1 MFDLEQA
8 IAEWRRKMIAAGIKT
23 PVPLEELEN
32 HLREEMETQMRSG
45 LAADR
50 AFALAVE
57 RIGDATRLREE
68 FEKAADPF
76 NVRMRKRLRAFAF
89 FCALA
94 FPYTVLPIQWII
106 FQRQGKIEITGL
118 EWFLA
123 FGSIIPTLLF
133 IPAGRFVARHVP
145 VTIKEWLMALVWVT
159 VLFVGAVLMR
169 LLWSVLW
176 ADSLVHVQILL
187 LWTMS
192 PWLGT
197 AYCLSEWCDRC
208 TAARR
213 QSRAI
218 AG

>member
-8 IAEWRRKMIAAGIKT
+8 IAEWRRQMRAAGIKT

-32 HLREEMETQMRSG
+32 HLREEMDARMRSG
-45 LAADR
+45 LAAER

-57 RIGDATRLREE
+57 RIGDVSRLREE
-68 FEKAADPF
+68 FEKAADPLIE
-76 NVRMRKRLRAFAF
+76 RKRKRLRAFAF
-89 FCALA
+89 FCALVI
-94 FPYTVLPIQWII
+94 PYTVLPIQWII
-106 FQRQGKIEITGL
+106 FQREGKIEITGS
-118 EWFLA
+118 EWLLA

-133 IPAGRFVARHVP
+133 IPAGRFIARHLP
-145 VTIKEWLMALVWVT
+145 VIIREWPVALVWVT
-159 VLFVGAVLMR
+159 VLFVGAMLMR

-187 LWTMS
+187 LWTIS

-197 AYCLSEWCDRC
+197 AYCLSEWCDKC
-208 TAARR
+208 ATARR

>member
-8 IAEWRRKMIAAGIKT
+8 MAEWRRQMTAAGIKT

-32 HLREEMETQMRSG
+32 HLREETEAQIRSG
-45 LAADR
+45 LAVDR

-57 RIGDATRLREE
+57 RIGDVSRMREE
-68 FEKAADPF
+68 FEKAADPLIE
-76 NVRMRKRLRAFAF
+76 RKRKRLRAFAF
-89 FCALA
+89 FCALVI
-94 FPYTVLPIQWII
+94 PYTVLPIQWII
-106 FQRQGKIEITGL
+106 FQREGKIEITGS
-118 EWFLA
+118 EWLQA

-133 IPAGRFVARHVP
+133 IPGGRFFARPLP
-145 VTIKEWLMALVWVT
+145 VIIKEWLVALVWVT
-159 VLFVGAVLMR
+159 VLFVGAMLMR

-176 ADSLVHVQILL
+176 ADSLVHAQILL

-197 AYCLSEWCDRC
+197 AYCLSEWCDKC
-208 TAARR
+208 ATARR